1 MSKPIVIGKYR
12 IKWIT
17 YHCLYF
23 GDEQYAVAEKIGGRI
38 GSGKE
43 VCRVS
48 ADSEKQAKEDIEKC
62 LNDKFGEGGVW
73 E

>member
-1 MSKPIVIGKYR
+1 MSKPTTIGKYR
-12 IKWIT
+12 IKGIA
-17 YHCLYF
+17 YHCHYF
-23 GDEQYAVAEKIGGRI
+23 EDVKYAVAEKTGYTTGQ
-38 GSGKE
+38 E

-48 ADSEKQAKEDIEKC
+48 AESEEQAKEDLEKC